1 MMDSF
6 YIAWKYLTYNKVKT
20 ATLVACIVLIS
31 FLPMA
36 LELLLDESER
46 QLLSRAVSTPLV
58 VGAKGSA
65 LDLVMN
71 TVYFGDEVPEIITM
85 AAAERVYESGLA
97 LPVPT
102 YVRFRARNH
111 PIVGTTIDYFE
122 FRELEIAEGEQLAVL
137 GDCVLGATVADR
149 LDLKVGDSIV
159 SSPENLFDLAGVYP
173 LKMKTVGILEKSHTS
188 DDLAVFVD
196 LKTTYIIQGLVHGH
210 TDLWKVTDPTLIL
223 KKDDT
228 NVTGSPKLYEYTE
241 ITEENIEEFHY
252 HGDPSTAPITAVIA
266 VPLDEKSGAIL
277 RGRFLGAE
285 EPYQIVK
292 PEEVIDTLLANI
304 FRIKNVLDA
313 VIVVVG
319 LGTVI
324 AIVLIFALSLRLRQ
338 REIETVFKIGCRRM
352 TIARL
357 IASEIA
363 IIVAFSAVIC
373 LALLVVVSHYDDSLV
388 RTLFIR

>member
-1 MMDSF
+1 MRDTL
-6 YIAWKYLTYNKVKT
+6 YLAWRYLAYNRFKT
-20 ATLVACIVLIS
+20 AILVLSIMLIVY
-31 FLPMA
+31 LPIGLNVLVDQSA
-36 LELLLDESER
+36 DELTSRAETTPLLVGARGSPLELVLNSL
-46 QLLSRAVSTPLV
+46 
-58 VGAKGSA
+58 
-65 LDLVMN
+65 
-71 TVYFGDEVPEIITM
+71 YFGADVPETIPF
-85 AAAERVYESGLA
+85 AEVTRIADGGLA
-97 LPVPT
+97 RPIPL
-102 YVRFRARNH
+102 YVRFRVRDDA
-111 PIVGTTIDYFE
+111 IVGTTLDYFD
-122 FRELEIAEGEQLAVL
+122 FRGLEIADGEQLAVL

-173 LKMKTVGILEKSHTS
+173 LKMKIVGVLEKSHTS

-223 KKDDT
+223 KKEDK
-228 NVTGSPKLYEYTE
+228 NIAGSPKVYEYTE
-241 ITEENIEEFHY
+241 ITEDNIEEFHY

-266 VPLDEKSGAIL
+266 VPFDEKSGTIL

-285 EPYQIVK
+285 EAYQIVK

-324 AIVLIFALSLRLRQ
+324 AIILIFALSLRLRQ
-338 REIETVFKIGCRRM
+338 REIETIFKIGCRRM

-363 IIVAFSAVIC
+363 IIVAFSAIVC
-373 LALLVVVSHYDDSLV
+373 LALLAVVSQYDDSLV